1 MILKSHI
8 TCTHFSI
15 YIHVYIIS
23 VNICK
28 IEFHSVNQYLVAL
41 KICGIIFQR
50 SLNFTQ
56 LGALLQLLSCC
67 HEVVNTRAVSL
78 PQVALGLQC
87 VIVAFAAHSHY
98 FCLCIMHW
106 IASHLNNGLT
116 PEASSIMRVL
126 AERSLIGT
134 YLYS

>member
-1 MILKSHI
+1 MAVLCDTQISHYLYSFL
-8 TCTHFSI
+8 HL
-15 YIHVYIIS
+15 HVYIIS

-41 KICGIIFQR
+41 KSCGIIFQR

-87 VIVAFAAHSHY
+87 VIVA
-98 FCLCIMHW
+98 
-106 IASHLNNGLT
+106 
-116 PEASSIMRVL
+116 L
-126 AERSLIGT
+126 ARHTHCTG
-134 YLYS
+134 

>member
-1 MILKSHI
+1 MAVLCDTQISHYLYSFL
-8 TCTHFSI
+8 HL
-15 YIHVYIIS
+15 HVYIIS

-78 PQVALGLQC
+78 PQC
-87 VIVAFAAHSHY
+87 VAFAARTH
-98 FCLCIMHW
+98 FKCL
-106 IASHLNNGLT
+106 
-116 PEASSIMRVL
+116 
-126 AERSLIGT
+126 
-134 YLYS
+134 LYMSRGM